1 MVARKNLTEKE
12 RSENALEQQRES
24 ILKNALQARVALQ
37 GLLFF
42 TIIAALYVARD
53 FFLPLVLALFI
64 AFTLRPAVRFLEK
77 RLVPPWLTAT
87 FFMLLILS
95 AAALAIY
102 LLTSPISTWIDQAP
116 QLQHKFANKF
126 SSFGDILKKFSNIN
140 DQIQNASTPVAD
152 KPLQEVVVKEHP
164 FPGLVLMMTGYP
176 IQVAVQLAATLVITA
191 FLLASGDLFY
201 QKLVRILPNLTA
213 RKQALHIVFDIE
225 AEVSTY
231 VLTLSCIN
239 AGLGLT
245 VATAFHVLG
254 MPSPYLWGILIF
266 VFNFVPYVG
275 TMAGIVL
282 AGFMAIVSFDSLSYA
297 MLVPL
302 AYAALSLLE
311 SEIIRPQI
319 FGRRFEMN
327 AVAIL
332 IFLAFWSS
340 MWGIA
345 GAAIAVPA
353 LVTLKIFCNHLERLS
368 GLGEFLSSRST
379 DNVESNVQDQ
389 N

>member
-1 MVARKNLTEKE
+1 MVAGKNLTAMD
-12 RSENALEQQRES
+12 RPGSALEQHRENVEKS
-24 ILKNALQARVALQ
+24 ATQSRVALQ

-42 TIIAALYVARD
+42 TIIAALYLARD
-53 FFLPLVLALFI
+53 FFLPLILALFV
-64 AFTLRPAVRFLEK
+64 AFTLRPAVRYLEK
-77 RLVPPWLTAT
+77 RRVPPWLTAT
-87 FFMLLILS
+87 LFMVVLLGV
-95 AAALAIY
+95 AGLAIY
-102 LLTSPISTWIDQAP
+102 LLSAPILSWIDQIP
-116 QLQHKFANKF
+116 QLQQKFSNKF
-126 SSFGDILKKFSNIN
+126 SGVGEILKKFSNIN
-140 DQIQNASTPVAD
+140 DQIQNVSTMVPEKHV
-152 KPLQEVVVKEHP
+152 QEVVVKEH
-164 FPGLVLMMTGYP
+164 FSPGLMLTITGYP
-176 IQVAVQLAATLVITA
+176 IQVAVQLAVTLVLTV

-239 AGLGLT
+239 AGLGLV
-245 VATAFHVLG
+245 VAIAFQILG
-254 MPSPYLWGILIF
+254 MPSPYLWGMLIF
-266 VFNFVPYVG
+266 AFNFVPYVG
-275 TMAGIVL
+275 TMAVIVL

-302 AYAALSLLE
+302 AYGALSLLE

-319 FGRRFEMN
+319 LGHRFEMN

-332 IFLAFWSS
+332 IFLAFWSA

-345 GAAIAVPA
+345 GAAIAVPS
-353 LVTLKIFCNHLERLS
+353 LVTLKIFCNHLESLS

-379 DNVESNVQDQ
+379 DTVEPNALT
-389 N
+389 